1 MHTPNRTR
9 GKWSGDAMMK
19 NPLWIVN
26 SALIILLIGG
36 ATTLLVMRRDVPL
49 RRSIVATAP
58 DSSQKKDVSR
68 IASNRITEAD
78 LFNTVVKRAPAL
90 EIVDPVKP
98 IPRPPTP
105 APVVIPETPKPEF
118 LSPLEV
124 TVRGVIYAG
133 NDLDNRAIIMNNKT
147 KQETLCKIGDRLEDA
162 DIIKIGRNKV
172 VFVRVNGQ
180 QETLFIS
187 QRDARKDPGF
197 VTDGSW
203 NGIVSQASESMFL
216 VDPKRLVERMQTLAQ
231 FIDTLDITTA
241 FSRGS
246 IIGCRIGRLAPQS
259 LGRALGL
266 LPGDIITEINGVAP
280 TTTANRVEIYT
291 AIRTLKRSDSITT
304 KIIRGSETI
313 ARTYILQKIP
323 KASPE
328 ARPQLG
334 EVVTRSEIQGATPQ
348 QSFAPEMARVQRN
361 ERKTMIQSGGRG
373 SLIQRMQQ

>member
-1 MHTPNRTR
+1 M
-9 GKWSGDAMMK
+9 
-19 NPLWIVN
+19 
-26 SALIILLIGG
+26 LLIGG
-36 ATTLLVMRRDVPL
+36 ATTLLIMRRDVPL

-78 LFNTVVKRAPAL
+78 LFNTVAKRAPVP
-90 EIVDPVKP
+90 EVIDPIKP
-98 IPRPPTP
+98 IPRPPSP
-105 APVVIPETPKPEF
+105 APIVIHEAQKPEF

-124 TVRGVIYAG
+124 TIRGVIYAG

-147 KQETLCKIGDRLEDA
+147 KQESLYKIGDRLEDA

-216 VDPKRLVERMQTLAQ
+216 VDPKRLAERIQTLAQ

-246 IIGCRIGRLAPQS
+246 IVGCRIGRLAPQS

-266 LPGDIITEINGVAP
+266 LPGDIVTEINGIAP

-291 AIRTLKRSDSITT
+291 AIRALKRGDSIATRIT
-304 KIIRGSETI
+304 RGSESLT
-313 ARTYILQKIP
+313 RTYILQKIP
-323 KASPE
+323 KTAPE

-334 EVVTRSEIQGATPQ
+334 EVVTRAEIQGVIPQ
-348 QSFAPEMARVQRN
+348 QSIAPEVARVQRN
-361 ERKTMIQSGGRG
+361 ERKAMIQSGGRG